1 MRVFKYN
8 KICIK
13 NIYFMS
19 SVLNTSLPVI
29 KETITFSVFN
39 QLLNVNVGILIFKF
53 GATWCGPCKAIEN
66 ALNSLFPQMPCNV
79 QSFII
84 DIDQSS
90 ELYSALKN
98 KRVLNG
104 VPAVIA
110 YYSGNTSLY
119 PDDMTIGSDL
129 NQLNLFFQ
137 RSYEQAQNMLL
148 P

>member
-1 MRVFKYN
+1 
-8 KICIK
+8 
-13 NIYFMS
+13 
-19 SVLNTSLPVI
+19 
-29 KETITFSVFN
+29 
-39 QLLNVNVGILIFKF
+39 
-53 GATWCGPCKAIEN
+53 
-66 ALNSLFPQMPCNV
+66 MPINV

-119 PDDMTIGSDL
+119 PDDMTMGSDL
-129 NQLNLFFQ
+129 NQLNLFFE
-137 RSYEQAQNMLL
+137 RSYKQAQIMLS

>member
-1 MRVFKYN
+1 
-8 KICIK
+8 
-13 NIYFMS
+13 MS

-29 KETITFSVFN
+29 KEPISFSVFN

-53 GATWCGPCKAIEN
+53 GATWCGPCKTIEK
-66 ALNSLFPQMPCNV
+66 ALNSLFPQMPSNV
-79 QSFII
+79 QSFVI

>member
-1 MRVFKYN
+1 
-8 KICIK
+8 
-13 NIYFMS
+13 MS
-19 SVLNTSLPVI
+19 TALNTSLPVI
-29 KETITFSVFN
+29 KEPISFNIFN
-39 QLLNVNVGILIFKF
+39 QLLNANVGILIFKF
-53 GATWCGPCKAIEN
+53 GATWCGPCKAIER
-66 ALNSLFPQMPCNV
+66 ALNSLFPQMPNNV

-110 YYSGNTSLY
+110 YYSGNRSLY
-119 PDDMTIGSDL
+119 PDDMTMGSDL
-129 NQLNLFFQ
+129 NQLNLFFE
-137 RSYEQAQNMLL
+137 RSYKQAQIMLS